1 VVSRS
6 HDGSLPAGD
15 ENRFQRKECV
25 MRRILIA
32 TDGSDGACAAVQE
45 GVELA
50 AEVGAEVTFVTVR
63 PRVSGLLGDA
73 LYQRQLT
80 EQLAQARAAIDAA
93 EAEARRVGV
102 TYESDVLEGDA
113 AERIAQ
119 AARGWSADLVVV
131 GSRGHGSV
139 ASAVIGSVSRALL
152 TRSPAP
158 VMVVRTRIRTTA
170 AA

>member
-1 VVSRS
+1 
-6 HDGSLPAGD
+6 
-15 ENRFQRKECV
+15 

-32 TDGSDGACAAVQE
+32 TDGSDGAWAAVQE

-63 PRVSGLLGDA
+63 PRISSLLGDA
-73 LYQRQLT
+73 LYQQHLT
-80 EQLAQARAAIDAA
+80 EQLAEARAALDAA
-93 EAEARRVGV
+93 EAEGKRVGV
-102 TYESDVLEGDA
+102 DYESDILEGDA

-131 GSRGHGSV
+131 GSRGHGAV
-139 ASAVIGSVSRALL
+139 TSAVIGSVSRALL

-158 VMVVRTRIRTTA
+158 VMVVRTA
-170 AA
+170 ARVAPLLQ